1 MARPFPLDEDGRAGA
16 AVVGASVGWAL
27 APLDGQSP
35 EALLKAADL
44 ALYRVKEQGRGA
56 ALRFAPDMAEA
67 AAERR
72 RLEAD
77 LACALD
83 RGELALA
90 FQPVVDAAD
99 ERITGFE
106 ALLRWNHPE
115 LGSIP
120 PLRFIP
126 LAEETG
132 LILPIG
138 MWVIEQALAWAARWP
153 DDISIAVNLSA
164 LQMDDPELP
173 RRIQNA
179 LTRHGVPAHRL
190 ELELTESLFLAE
202 KPGVVAVLA
211 QLTALGINF
220 ALDDF
225 GTGYSALGTLHKAS
239 FSRIKIDRSF
249 VRRASDLGD
258 EASVIIQAIVRMA
271 SSLDMQTTAEGT
283 ETRAAFELCRALG
296 CTQVQ
301 GYLFGKP
308 MPPEEATALV
318 AAKVAA

>member
-1 MARPFPLDEDGRAGA
+1 
-16 AVVGASVGWAL
+16 
-27 APLDGQSP
+27 
-35 EALLKAADL
+35 
-44 ALYRVKEQGRGA
+44 
-56 ALRFAPDMAEA
+56 
-67 AAERR
+67 
-72 RLEAD
+72 
-77 LACALD
+77 
-83 RGELALA
+83 
-90 FQPVVDAAD
+90 
-99 ERITGFE
+99 
-106 ALLRWNHPE
+106 